1 VKFAILGPL
10 EVRHDERPLVVQRAQ
25 QRALLLALLVSANEV
40 VSTDH
45 LLEAIWGE
53 DPPPTAPTALHG
65 HIYQLRKLLPADRLV
80 TQAPGYLLRVE
91 PGELDTQE
99 FGDLRAQAR
108 RSLDAGRIDEA
119 VKQLRQ
125 ALALWRGAPLADVT
139 YRAFAEAE
147 IRRLEE
153 LRAETIEERIHA
165 ELTLGL
171 DAELVGELETL
182 VRAEPFRERR
192 RAQLMLALYR
202 AGRQADAL
210 QVYQDGHRQLVDE
223 LGITPGPE
231 LHELQQR
238 ILAQDP
244 ALRAPARREPVREVS
259 RESRRTVTVLA
270 IGVEADSPD
279 PEALRTASDHAVEA
293 IRLALARHGG
303 VIERALGDLFV
314 CVFGAA
320 EVQEDAAIRTLRTA
334 AELRNEPHL
343 RMGVAT
349 GEVVVSASG
358 VIGAPITQAQRLQ
371 LGGTVGEILIDRM
384 SWQLVRDAVDVEPTA
399 DAFRVLEI
407 DLWRAGIARH
417 IDSPLVGRAQE
428 LQLLLSAYER
438 AIATRTPQL
447 ITMVGP
453 AGVGKSRLAAELAA
467 NATGAVILRGRC
479 LSYGEGITF
488 WPIRELVRD
497 AVGATEKDP
506 AEEVAA
512 RLEELLGPGNDA
524 AQLAG
529 LLGVGEPAASG
540 TELFHAVRTLLE
552 LLAQQQPLVVV
563 LDDLEHA
570 EPVLLDLIEYV
581 VDLSRDVPLLVVCIS
596 RPDLLEQRSGWSR
609 ARSNASSISIDPLNV
624 DDCGTLIEN
633 LLGGE
638 PLPAPVT
645 ERFAAATGGNPLF
658 LEQLLSM
665 LIDDDLLH
673 RDGPRWIASDL
684 LREVPVP
691 QSVQLLV
698 AARLDRLSLAE
709 LTVLECASVEGT
721 LFHREPTRIAAEERE
736 PGLDIDAA
744 LRALGAKGLIRPTA
758 PSYTGDEAYRFLHV
772 LIRDVAYAGMPKET
786 RGRLHELFAHWIES
800 NADDRI
806 LELEEVLGYHL
817 EQAYR
822 LRADLGGAVNGALAR
837 SAAERLEHVGRRA
850 HARGDFHTAA
860 GLLARADELN
870 IAAGERQ
877 LEVLHARGAALR
889 LAGSFA
895 EARTVLDDGLA
906 AAIARDDRR
915 LETHLLLEQCSLRL
929 MADPTISLT
938 EVSVIAER
946 ALRVFKDPDDDR
958 GLAHANAL
966 LGDVHLFRCRFGETE
981 TLYERALLHARR
993 AGDDQGSARAHGTL
1007 AQTAFLGPRTVE
1019 SGIARCEQIRH
1030 EPDADPSARAHAA
1043 AVLGVLDAMRG
1054 RFEEGRAWILECSAL
1069 CDEFGLE
1076 RASAWVPGFA
1086 GCVELLAG
1094 DAAAAAAELQ
1104 RGYVALR
1111 WLGETAVLATTA
1123 ALLAQALERQGR
1135 LDEAETLM
1143 TESADAIS
1151 AGDLVS
1157 RIYWCQVRARV
1168 RAARGDQAI
1177 AERLAREAVA
1187 LAADTDMLTVHG
1199 ATLLD
1204 LASVLDPESDERA
1217 RALLRAIELF
1227 EAKGDIV
1234 DAARARAVLSA

>member
-10 EVRHDERPLVVQRAQ
+10 EVRHEERPLVVQRAQ
-25 QRALLLALLVSANEV
+25 QRVLLLALLVSSNEV

-45 LLEAIWGE
+45 LIEAIWGE
-53 DPPPTAPTALHG
+53 DPPATAPTALHG
-65 HIYQLRKLLPADRLV
+65 HIYQLRKLLPADRLI
-80 TQAPGYLLRVE
+80 TRAPGYLLRVE
-91 PGELDTQE
+91 PGELDTQQ
-99 FGDLRAQAR
+99 FDDLRAKAR
-108 RSLDAGRIDEA
+108 RALDAGRSDEA
-119 VKQLRQ
+119 VEQLRQ
-125 ALALWRGAPLADVT
+125 ALALWRGAPLADAT
-139 YRAFAEAE
+139 YRPFAETE

-165 ELTLGL
+165 ELSLGL

-210 QVYQDGHRQLVDE
+210 QVYQEGHRQLVDE

-231 LHELQQR
+231 LQELQQR

-244 ALRAPARREPVREVS
+244 ALRAPARREPVREVP

-279 PEALRTASDHAVEA
+279 PEALRTASDRAGEA
-293 IRLALARHGG
+293 IRLALTRHGG

-314 CVFGAA
+314 CMFGAA
-320 EVQEDAAIRTLRTA
+320 EVQEDAAIRALRAA
-334 AELRNEPHL
+334 AELREEPHL

-358 VIGAPITQAQRLQ
+358 VIGAPVTQAQRLQ
-371 LGGTVGEILIDRM
+371 LGGSVGEILIDRT
-384 SWQLVRDAVDVEPTA
+384 SWQLVRDAVDAEPA
-399 DAFRVLEI
+399 GDAYRVLEV
-407 DLWRAGIARH
+407 DLWRAGVARH
-417 IDSPLVGRAQE
+417 IDSPLVGRTHE
-428 LQLLLSAYER
+428 LQLLLGAYER
-438 AIATRTPQL
+438 TIATRTPQL
-447 ITMVGP
+447 VTMVGP

-467 NATGAVILRGRC
+467 NATGAMILRGRC

-488 WPIRELVRD
+488 WPVRELVRE

-581 VDLSRDVPLLVVCIS
+581 VDLSRDVALLVVCIS
-596 RPDLLEQRSGWSR
+596 RPDLLEERAGWSR
-609 ARSNASSISIDPLNV
+609 ARSNASSISIDPLSA

-673 RDGPRWIASDL
+673 RVGPRWIASDL
-684 LREVPVP
+684 LREMPVP

-698 AARLDRLSLAE
+698 AARLDRLSPAE
-709 LTVLECASVEGT
+709 LTVLECAAVEGT

-744 LRALGAKGLIRPTA
+744 LRALGGKGLIRPTT
-758 PSYTGDEAYRFLHV
+758 PSYTADEAYRFLHV
-772 LIRDVAYAGMPKET
+772 LIRDVAYSGMPKET

-800 NADDRI
+800 NADDRV
-806 LELEEVLGYHL
+806 LELEELLGYHL

-822 LRADLGGAVNGALAR
+822 LRAALGGADSALAR

-877 LEVLHARGAALR
+877 LEVLDARGAALR

-895 EARTVLDDGLA
+895 EARVVLDDGLA
-906 AAIARDDRR
+906 AAVALDDQN

-938 EVSVIAER
+938 EVSAIAER

-1007 AQTAFLGPRTVE
+1007 AQAAFLGPRPVE

-1054 RFEEGRAWILECSAL
+1054 RFDEGRAWIVECRAL

-1086 GCVELLAG
+1086 GCVELVAG

-1135 LDEAETLM
+1135 LDEAEALM
-1143 TESADAIS
+1143 TESEGAIS

-1157 RIYWCQVRARV
+1157 HIYWCQVRARV
-1168 RAARGDQAI
+1168 RAARGEQVI

-1187 LAADTDMLTVHG
+1187 LAAGTDMLAVHG
-1199 ATLLD
+1199 AALLD
-1204 LASVLDPESDERA
+1204 LASVVDPESEERVQ
-1217 RALLRAIELF
+1217 ALLRAVELF
-1227 EAKGDIV
+1227 EAKGDVV
-1234 DAARARAVLSA
+1234 DAARARAAF